1 VRDLSLPLRLAIT
14 RVAEHAA
21 LSIANRRILLALR
34 GQADTDA
41 RTGLTNSRA
50 FDESVA
56 RILSLRAQRDPLSV
70 LMLDLDHFKE
80 FNDRYG
86 HPAGDEALRA
96 FANLMTSCIRDDDL
110 AARYGG
116 EEFAIALPGTDAAAA
131 LEVAERIRERTEATI
146 IPLAPGVTGRL
157 TVSIGISS
165 APADGTELLSLLRAA
180 DEALYRAKLD
190 GRNRV
195 VTRQPPKA
203 GGVRRVP
210 RTTTA

>member
-1 VRDLSLPLRLAIT
+1 
-14 RVAEHAA
+14 
-21 LSIANRRILLALR
+21 
-34 GQADTDA
+34 
-41 RTGLTNSRA
+41 
-50 FDESVA
+50 
-56 RILSLRAQRDPLSV
+56 
-70 LMLDLDHFKE
+70 
-80 FNDRYG
+80 
-86 HPAGDEALRA
+86 
-96 FANLMTSCIRDDDL
+96 
-110 AARYGG
+110 
-116 EEFAIALPGTDAAAA
+116 

-203 GGVRRVP
+203 GGARRVP